1 MVGLLPQRP
10 LPSPAAPIQAVPLRG
25 APGLRAPRPVR
36 RITPTYSP
44 AAMRRKIQGEVQVEL
59 QILAD
64 GTVGSSRV
72 IRSLDT
78 ETGLDEQALIAARY
92 WLFEPA
98 TLNGQPVAATSMLV
112 LTFRLY

>member
-1 MVGLLPQRP
+1 
-10 LPSPAAPIQAVPLRG
+10 
-25 APGLRAPRPVR
+25 
-36 RITPTYSP
+36 
-44 AAMRRKIQGEVQVEL
+44 VQVEL